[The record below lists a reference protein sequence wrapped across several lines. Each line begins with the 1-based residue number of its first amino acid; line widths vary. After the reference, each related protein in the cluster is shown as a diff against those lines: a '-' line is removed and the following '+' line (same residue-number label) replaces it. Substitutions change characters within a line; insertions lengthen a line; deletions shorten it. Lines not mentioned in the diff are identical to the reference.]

1 MARPTTRRSSA
12 RLRKRSTTPK
22 ATSQFPGAFP
32 EDAHAP
38 EKTNL
43 DSVPETEES
52 GETVAKPAKTTTVPL
67 NDAVDVQETPTQNTP
82 IRPEPE
88 EMHPGHYQSTTAKPM
103 EEARWLGF
111 MDKGSLTEPPKG
123 SSKIPM
129 LQNTP
134 TKVGRIP
141 GTFSPPGFQFT
152 FRHPSLELSPGAK
165 KMMAETREEATKI
178 RAQMSTEGS
187 ALPSVQEEIQRKIAT
202 PKGKAGRFSDAHI
215 AEFRKMDS
223 IANHA
228 SSFRADPNRF
238 KQGEPSL
245 KRTSSK
251 AGLDKSESST
261 MKEMKRNKSKNDNDA
276 SEEGKYNTKPTEFK
290 VKTSG
295 LEAASPLKRV
305 KAHHEEETIAPC
317 SVSRDT
323 HRPPQTLHVH
333 SHDSHLPAV
342 ATTPT
347 KSSLARSDSAK
358 SVKSGIPS
366 LARSPSKPST
376 TECSSGKSNTT
387 SFLARSASKKS
398 ISAHTESHDGNSELP
413 LLARS
418 PSKKPVGQQFSD
430 EGESG
435 SATPLLSRS
444 PAKKPVKHSTT
455 DDGEELQEPS
465 TPLLSRSPS
474 KKAVL
479 HQQDQSD
486 QSGQTSKV
494 PLLSRTPAK
503 IATVENSPF
512 MQPTKPGQT
521 PTVPSSS
528 LRNRF
533 AALRGAGSAMKSIL
547 RSPQRL
553 YSDDPFKIAAGTHVP
568 AATPPRS
575 IIKPTGPKEP
585 PTVPSV
591 KKHVDFDNS
600 PAVEK
605 RAIGSPSPIK
615 ARSKVS
621 EKMDITWPSL
631 PTRDPLPSEAHS
643 SIQPEYPDL
652 RPAGGSTVSEE
663 DTQMSSPAPTV
674 PGTFT
679 FRVGDPINFGPP
691 APSANRKTA
700 TPQSPA
706 LMKPTIRH
714 VRPSIA
720 PAPSHSK
727 PTNATDAKTG
737 GAGKSQGRKRKISS
751 TEQEDEDKENTT
763 ATTTVTTPSATRS
776 IFDIP
781 VSSDSPETRPTKKI
795 RRSDSDGNAEKGM
808 HRGEVK
814 KAKTPTR
821 LPKLGGVRGSAKAGK
836 RTSAVL
842 SQARLNLLAT
852 PKRRRGE

>member
-22 ATSQFPGAFP
+22 FPGAFP
-32 EDAHAP
+32 EEDTQAP
-38 EKTNL
+38 EKSNL
-43 DSVPETEES
+43 DSVPETEET
-52 GETVAKPAKTTTVPL
+52 GETVATPAKTTTIPL
-67 NDAVDVQETPTQNTP
+67 NDAMDIQATPAQNTP

-88 EMHPGHYQSTTAKPM
+88 EMHPGHYQSTTSKPL

-111 MDKGSLTEPPKG
+111 MEKGSHTEPPKG

-134 TKVGRIP
+134 TKIARMP

-152 FRHPSLELSPGAK
+152 FRHPSLELSPSAK
-165 KMMAETREEATKI
+165 QMMAETREEAGKI
-178 RAQMSTEGS
+178 RAQMSSEGS
-187 ALPSVQEEIQRKIAT
+187 ALPSIQEEIQRKIAR
-202 PKGKAGRFSDAHI
+202 PKGKAGRFSDAHM
-215 AEFRKMDS
+215 AEFKKMDS

-228 SSFRADPNRF
+228 SSFRADPSRS
-238 KQGEPSL
+238 KQGETSL

-251 AGLDKSESST
+251 AGLDKSEPST
-261 MKEMKRNKSKNDNDA
+261 TKDLKCNKPKNDSDG
-276 SEEGKYNTKPTEFK
+276 SEEGKHTSRPTKFK

-295 LEAASPLKRV
+295 LEAASPLKRI
-305 KAHHEEETIAPC
+305 KAHHEEEIAALY
-317 SVSRDT
+317 SVSRDS
-323 HRPPQTLHVH
+323 HGQSQTLNIHLQ
-333 SHDSHLPAV
+333 DSHLPAV

-366 LARSPSKPST
+366 LARSPSKHSAAG
-376 TECSSGKSNTT
+376 CSSGKSNTI
-387 SFLARSASKKS
+387 SLLARSASKKNG
-398 ISAHTESHDGNSELP
+398 SAHAESNDGDSALP

-418 PSKKPVGQQFSD
+418 PSKKPAGQQSSAEEESD
-430 EGESG
+430 

-444 PAKKPVKHSTT
+444 PAKKPVKLSTT
-455 DDGEELQEPS
+455 EDGEELQGPT

-474 KKAVL
+474 KKAVA
-479 HQQDQSD
+479 HQQDESD
-486 QSGQTSKV
+486 QPVHTSKV

-503 IATVENSPF
+503 LLTVEDSPF
-512 MQPTKPGQT
+512 LQPARPGQT

-575 IIKPTGPKEP
+575 IIKPTGLKEP
-585 PTVPSV
+585 PTVSSI

-621 EKMDITWPSL
+621 EKMDIAWPSL
-631 PTRDPLPSEAHS
+631 PGRDQLPNEAHLNM
-643 SIQPEYPDL
+643 QPEYPDL
-652 RPAGGSTVSEE
+652 RPARGSTAPAE
-663 DTQMSSPAPTV
+663 DTPMSSPVPTA

-720 PAPSHSK
+720 PAPSHRKS
-727 PTNATDAKTG
+727 TATTG
-737 GAGKSQGRKRKISS
+737 ASTDDMSKSQGRKRKLSS

-763 ATTTVTTPSATRS
+763 DVATMTTPSATQS

-781 VSSDSPETRPTKKI
+781 VSSDSPETRPAKKV
-795 RRSDSDGNAEKGM
+795 RRSDSDGHAEKGM
-808 HRGEVK
+808 PRSEVK

-821 LPKLGGVRGSAKAGK
+821 LPKLGGVRGSEKARK

-852 PKRRRGE
+852 PKRRKGE